1 MTTTTQT
8 RQTSRYR
15 VTTLDDGRVLLSYP
29 PDSGRPIRI
38 FWAPEGG
45 GYVHDVTRIEGH
57 LGPQVCDG
65 LAVSGS
71 TLRVTSRAELA
82 NTIRTHARRQAK
94 QEAGR

>member
-1 MTTTTQT
+1 MTQTTQT
-8 RQTSRYR
+8 TRYH

-29 PDSGRPIRI
+29 PDSGQPIRI

-65 LAVSGS
+65 LAISGS
-71 TLRVTSRAELA
+71 TLRVASRADLA
-82 NTIRTHARRQAK
+82 GTIRAHARRQAK